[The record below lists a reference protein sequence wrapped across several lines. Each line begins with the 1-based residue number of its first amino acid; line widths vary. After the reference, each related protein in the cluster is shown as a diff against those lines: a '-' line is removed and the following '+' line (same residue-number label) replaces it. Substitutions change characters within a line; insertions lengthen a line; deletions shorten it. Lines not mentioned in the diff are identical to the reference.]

1 MLFNEIRLPV
11 QKRSK
16 ERLELVI
23 HSTIQI
29 LEQQGIHAC
38 TIPEIASVAQL
49 PKINIYQYFP
59 TVNHLFSI
67 MVKRYL
73 DELKGYMAVKS
84 EAYMTCSTR
93 QITHDLIAK
102 VVQFYHANKAASVL
116 ILGGPVHVDG
126 FNLQEMVIEEIAD
139 DLRYIFFIKTH
150 ALHFKNQAEAVY
162 LIEMVFALM
171 KHSFYKFGSITAD
184 ILQECLMISDL
195 YLEAKGHHLDE

>member
-1 MLFNEIRLPV
+1 MLFNEIKLPV

-16 ERLELVI
+16 ARLELVI
-23 HSTIQI
+23 QSTIHI
-29 LEQQGIHAC
+29 LEQRGIHAC
-38 TIPEIASVAQL
+38 TIPEIALVAKL

-73 DELKGYMAVKS
+73 DELQRYMAVKS
-84 EAYMTCSTR
+84 EAYITCSTR

-102 VVQFYHANKAASVL
+102 VAQFYNANKAASLL
-116 ILGGPVHVDG
+116 ILGGPVHMDG
-126 FNLQEMVIEEIAD
+126 FNLQEMVIEQIAD
-139 DLRYIFFIKTH
+139 DLKYIFSVKTH
-150 ALHFKNQAEAVY
+150 ALDFKYSSEAIY

-184 ILQECLMISDL
+184 ILHECLSVSDL
-195 YLEAKGHHLDE
+195 YLEAKGHQLDE